1 MSFDIFL
8 SCMNNNGAETF
19 KRQVAQEILGRGAV
33 KVAGDFSHVE
43 YPDGSAS
50 SIIGEEDEDIDGLM
64 FNHSGGDTFFERMW
78 ELADRTGSIIFWPG
92 DGAPVAVTREEM
104 LQYIP
109 KDDDGQPMEPQ
120 FVVKNGKELQDVI
133 YETS

>member
-8 SCMNNNGAETF
+8 DCVNNNGTQTF

-33 KVAGDFSHVE
+33 DEASALYQVE

-50 SIIGEEDEDIDGLM
+50 SVIGEEDEDIDGLM
-64 FNHSGGDTFFERMW
+64 FNHSGGDTFFERLW
-78 ELADRTGSIIFWPG
+78 ELADRTGSIIYWPG
-92 DGAPVAVTREEM
+92 DDTPVAVTREEM
-104 LQYIP
+104 LQHIP
-109 KDDDGQPMEPQ
+109 RDDEGHQMEPQ
-120 FVVKNGKELQDVI
+120 FVVANGKELQQVI